1 MTREGGQPMEE
12 NTVARASKR
21 LRSPRAAAVAGILFS
36 SLLIAVLVLM
46 LASAPK
52 DPLDDGAWLSQRL
65 GNVVFAIYLMPFV
78 GVAFLWFIGVVR
90 DRLGEAEDQ
99 LFATVFLGSALL
111 FLATMFAAAAAFGAI
126 VIVHGSRPEGF
137 AGTQTFA
144 FARAF
149 AFVLVNV
156 YAVKMASVF
165 MIVTSTLAL
174 RTGFLPRW
182 IAIPGLAMA
191 LFLLFGSQLASWS
204 FGVFPLWAM
213 IVSLYILFDN
223 FKVFDTL
230 RRAAAAAR
238 QAKLDGR

>member
-1 MTREGGQPMEE
+1 MP
-12 NTVARASKR
+12 NDAVSRASR
-21 LRSPRAAAVAGILFS
+21 RMRTPRAAAIAGILFS
-36 SLLIAVLVLM
+36 SLLMTALALM

-52 DPLDDGAWLSQRL
+52 DPLDDGAWLSQEL
-65 GNVVFAIYLMPFV
+65 GNVVLAIYLMPFV
-78 GVAFLWFIGVVR
+78 GVTFLWFIGVVR

-111 FLATMFAAAAAFGAI
+111 FLAMMFVAAATFGAI
-126 VIVHGSRPEGF
+126 VIVHTARPEGF
-137 AGTQTFA
+137 AGSQTFA

-149 AFVLVNV
+149 AFVVVNV

-165 MIVTSTLAL
+165 MMVTSTLAL
-174 RTGFLPRW
+174 RTGFLSRW

-213 IVSLYILFDN
+213 IVSVHILFDN
-223 FKVFDTL
+223 FKVLDAFKHA
-230 RRAAAAAR
+230 RAAAKPGA
-238 QAKLDGR
+238 G